1 MLFGTCFSS
10 GPHAS
15 APGCKGSG
23 NWNSLQPSYLS
34 IVYMLGLTG
43 ADGTNNETGAK
54 LVSIDADPDVWG
66 ILEIN
71 FAEHKCNAQVVRGTM
86 FPSLTS

>member
-1 MLFGTCFSS
+1 MRVHPGARALEIGIRYSQTTC
-10 GPHAS
+10 
-15 APGCKGSG
+15 
-23 NWNSLQPSYLS
+23 QLS
-34 IVYMLGLTG
+34 TSLGLTG

>member
-1 MLFGTCFSS
+1 ME
-10 GPHAS
+10 HAS
-15 APGCKGSG
+15 RLVHMRVHPGARALEIGIRYSQTTC
-23 NWNSLQPSYLS
+23 QLS
-34 IVYMLGLTG
+34 TSLGLTG

-71 FAEHKCNAQVVRGTM
+71 LAEHKCNAQVVRGTM